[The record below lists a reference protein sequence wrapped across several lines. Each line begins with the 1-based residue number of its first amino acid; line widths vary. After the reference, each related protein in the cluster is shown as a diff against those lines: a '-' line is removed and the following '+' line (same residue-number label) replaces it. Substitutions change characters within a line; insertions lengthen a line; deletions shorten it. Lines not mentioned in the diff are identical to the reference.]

1 MKQWQRPSASPR
13 TRPRDPVAVPLVLR
27 RHPSLKVVH
36 SLALRAA
43 LAVGLMGVALAGH
56 WFDRAGLRDN
66 VDGHVSFVD
75 VLYFTSVTV
84 TTVGYGDIVP
94 VTPRTRLFDTF
105 VVTPIRLFIWLI
117 FLGTAYTLVLRHTW
131 DRRRTRLIAK
141 SLDGHHVLC
150 GFGAGGHAAVTELLR
165 QGVSPTAIVVIDSNE
180 ARCVEAM
187 DMGVTALNADATHNA
202 ALEAARISRAGAVL
216 VSMGRDDTVALVV
229 LSARRANARVP
240 ISASVREIENEELVR
255 QAGATSIINPVILG
269 GHLLARA
276 STHRG
281 AVDYIRDLAAADGSV
296 ALRERVAT
304 GSDIGKPLGAIAT
317 GLGVRLTRKGRPIGF
332 WQPDARAIEAGDVII
347 EIVAVGGAGGP

>member
-1 MKQWQRPSASPR
+1 MSARHVPRSRPA
-13 TRPRDPVAVPLVLR
+13 TGRPTYPAAALVLR
-27 RHPSLKVVH
+27 RHASLNVVH
-36 SLALRAA
+36 SLLLRAA

-56 WFDRAGLRDN
+56 WFDRTGLRDN

-94 VTPRTRLFDTF
+94 VTPRARLFDTV

-117 FLGTAYTLVLRHTW
+117 FLGTAYTLVLQRTW

-141 SLDGHHVLC
+141 SLQGHYVVC

-165 QGVSPTAIVVIDSNE
+165 QGVEPAAIVVIDSSE

-202 ALEAARISRAGAVL
+202 ALDAAQIARAGAVL
-216 VSMGRDDTVALVV
+216 VSMGRDDTAALVV
-229 LSARRANARVP
+229 LSARRANANVP

-296 ALRERVAT
+296 ALSERAAT
-304 GSDIGKPLGAIAT
+304 DRDVGKPLSAVGT
-317 GLGVRLTRKGRPIGF
+317 GLGVRLTRQGRSIGF
-332 WQPDARAIEAGDVII
+332 WQPGAQAIEPGDVII
-347 EIVAVGGAGGP
+347 EIVAVDSGDAA